1 MQWTYRQLVS
11 IISVTYKRNGV
22 LRRRG
27 SEAAGQSCRAR
38 QSFQVYSEH
47 LFNTLEFRVLTGNSS
62 VEIALFI
69 VTRYAQSMRKTAK
82 NRGRPRKDNALTA
95 AERMRA
101 YRQRKRDSG
110 LKDVRRW
117 EPAEGVRQ
125 YSDHRVLDARSLA
138 MHCKIAQKIS
148 RSPDLLDKAKE
159 NLERWRAKSADPPPH
174 YLHEWQ
180 EILKRPWPEI
190 AEIITRMNDNST
202 RLRSS
207 SPFAGVLSADEREQ
221 IYAAFRA

>member
-1 MQWTYRQLVS
+1 MTG
-11 IISVTYKRNGV
+11 IS
-22 LRRRG
+22 LG
-27 SEAAGQSCRAR
+27 S
-38 QSFQVYSEH
+38 
-47 LFNTLEFRVLTGNSS
+47 
-62 VEIALFI
+62 IALFY
-69 VTRYAQSMRKTAK
+69 VTRYIKSMKKAAR

-101 YRQRKRDSG
+101 FRKRKRDGG
-110 LKDVRRW
+110 LKNVRRW
-117 EPAEGVRQ
+117 EPAEGVQQ
-125 YSDHRVLDARSLA
+125 YSDHRILDARSLA

-148 RSPDLLDKAKE
+148 RDPGLLDIARA
-159 NLERWRAKSADPPPH
+159 NLERWIAKSSDPLPQ

-190 AEIITRMNDNST
+190 AEIITNMSEDAT

-207 SPFAGVLSADEREQ
+207 SPFAGILTAEERDQ